1 MEAHGGYSFCGIAA
15 LTLLNKTK
23 LCDLD
28 ALLVGYYYLN
38 IVDTSLACYRLKNNK
53 GEIVY

>member
-28 ALLVGYYYLN
+28 ALLVGYFILYLWHSGICN
-38 IVDTSLACYRLKNNK
+38 INIL
-53 GEIVY
+53 G